1 MIRSVSCVLFALAA
15 AVAVLSPAAAWAAQ
29 SVTTPALAQIG
40 GIVVDENGLP
50 IAKAAVVLIRGQLQ
64 VGNTT
69 TNQQGRYAFGAEPA
83 GIYHVE
89 ISALGYGITRTND
102 ITLSGASVYL
112 TTVVSQQ
119 STHSQSPR
127 QIGTITVNS
136 GATGLQ
142 TTTVIQSGISSNLI
156 AAVGYSRAGDALVT
170 LPAINP
176 SPNGVHGSTIG
187 YSLPL
192 DIRGIGSNETQVLFD
207 GHPVGAVGANA
218 FPGQAFFNQAPVLF
232 DFQDSPSDGVRNYQ
246 VTYGS
251 GAVGLYGVDSI
262 GGIIDEQS
270 IDPTPDQRFSFTQ
283 GIGSYGRA
291 LTNFEATGTFPDK
304 LGYAVASGVN
314 GTFGE
319 FPPGLQPQIGLIG
332 TNQTSANLKA
342 NTYFVSG
349 DYLQR
354 DTLGKLVYPFSDTLK
369 LTMTAY
375 SATSWSDKS
384 GEGDDDYVTYP
395 YQQLV
400 GEGIIEGAPGG
411 ITSIVGENGVTFNCK
426 NSIAAINDAH
436 PDGFCET
443 PSQFA
448 AATTG
453 PQGGGN
459 GPWQALR
466 TDDYHARLT
475 STVGSQNLALDTFVD
490 NFGGIYS
497 RTANLLGSAHENII
511 VTRGVLLSDSMVLGR
526 SNDFGFGYYSQVQ
539 KITGSNLNLS
549 TDAAGNPYLQPT
561 TNPEVAANIG
571 NFFVRDAY
579 KPNSYLGVYFNGW
592 LKYNSVSRSTAFD
605 PRLSI
610 VGHPSNNDVVRLTGG
625 RSTDAP
631 FIGLQAE
638 ATQFNNDT
646 TNIQP
651 ACGGLTIVGSS
662 GNPNIQSVT
671 GTDVELAYGHRF
683 QQDTTVQ
690 LAFYDTTLQD
700 PIFDST
706 IPATVYSTNPGL
718 ASLIAALN
726 GTPGNPG
733 RYEQICNLPATPN
746 NLGLAGPVNLG
757 GGAFRGANLD
767 GRVRINP
774 QLYVD
779 YNYNLQVAEFTGV
792 SAALLQDNPFLIN
805 NAQIAGIP
813 PQTGGL
819 AVDYTNPAGRNEVRL
834 DANYVSANNSY
845 WIGNYT
851 YVNAFMRQAL
861 NKHLSVTV
869 GGYNILDAY
878 SNRYGLIGWGRFQP
892 ENQYFND
899 KTVAEEAYYQGLPEN
914 IGEGFG
920 IPPPQI
926 TLSLTVR

>member
-1 MIRSVSCVLFALAA
+1 MIRTVWCCLFALVVAA
-15 AVAVLSPAAAWAAQ
+15 LLPNAAWAGKSA
-29 SVTTPALAQIG
+29 TTPVLSQIDG
-40 GIVVDENGLP
+40 VVVDQNGLP
-50 IAKAAVVLIRGQLQ
+50 IAKAVVVLFRGQLQ
-64 VGNTT
+64 IGNTT
-69 TNQQGRYAFGAEPA
+69 TNPQGRYTFAAQPP
-83 GIYHVE
+83 GIYHVD
-89 ISALGYGITRTND
+89 IAALGYETVRTND
-102 ITLSGASVYL
+102 ITLSGATVFV
-112 TTVVSQQ
+112 TTVISQQ
-119 STHSQSPR
+119 RTRTQSPR

-136 GATGLQ
+136 GTTGLQ
-142 TTTVIQSGISSNLI
+142 STTVIQSSISANLV
-156 AAVGYSRAGDALVT
+156 AAVSYSRAGDALVT

-207 GHPVGAVGANA
+207 GHPVGAMGANA

-232 DFQDSPSDGVRNYQ
+232 DFQNSPSDAVRNYQ

-262 GGIIDEQS
+262 GGVIDEQS
-270 IDPTPDQRFSFTQ
+270 IDPTPDQRLSFTQ
-283 GIGSYGRA
+283 GFGSYGKS

-304 LGYAVASGVN
+304 LGYAIASGVT

-319 FPPGLQPQIGLIG
+319 FPPGLQTQVGLTG
-332 TNQTSANLKA
+332 TDQTSANLKA

-354 DTLGKLVYPFSDTLK
+354 DTLGKLFYPISGATKITL
-369 LTMTAY
+369 TGY
-375 SATSWSDKS
+375 SANSWSDKS

-395 YQQLV
+395 YQLLV

-411 ITSIVGENGVTFNCK
+411 ITSIVGANGVTLSCK
-426 NSIAAINDAH
+426 GAIAALNNAN
-436 PDGFCET
+436 PNGFCET

-475 STVGSQNLALDTFVD
+475 TTLGSQNFAFDTFVD

-497 RTANLLGSAHENII
+497 RTANLLGSAHQNIV
-511 VTRGVLLSDSMVLGR
+511 VTRGLLLSDSMALGVT
-526 SNDFGFGYYSQVQ
+526 DDLGFGYYSQVQ
-539 KITGSNLNLS
+539 KITGSNQDLTTNAL
-549 TDAAGNPYLQPT
+549 GNPYLVPT
-561 TNPEVAANIG
+561 TNPEVAANIS
-571 NFFVRDAY
+571 NFFIRDAY
-579 KPNSYLGVYFNGW
+579 KPNGYLGIYFNGW
-592 LKYNSVSRSTAFD
+592 AKYNSVSRSTAFD

-610 VGHPSNNDVVRLTGG
+610 VVNPTNHDVVRLTGG

-631 FIGLQAE
+631 FIGLQAQQTE
-638 ATQFNNDT
+638 FNNDT

-662 GNPNIQSVT
+662 GNPDIQSVT

-683 QQDTTVQ
+683 QQDTSVQ
-690 LAFYDTTLQD
+690 LAFYNTTVQN

-706 IPATVYSTNPGL
+706 IPATVYSGNPGL

-726 GTPGNPG
+726 GTPSNPG

-746 NLGLAGPVNLG
+746 NLGLSGPVNLG
-757 GGAFRGANLD
+757 GGAFRGANLS
-767 GRVRINP
+767 GRVRLTP
-774 QLYVD
+774 QLHVD
-779 YNYNLQVAEFTGV
+779 YGYNLQVAEFTGI
-792 SAALLQDNPFLIN
+792 SASLLQTNPFLIN

-813 PQTGGL
+813 PQTGML
-819 AVDYTNPAGRNEVRL
+819 AVDYSNAPGRNEFGL

-845 WIGNYT
+845 WIGNYA
-851 YVNAFMRQAL
+851 YVNAFVRQAL
-861 NKHLSVTV
+861 TQHLTLNV
-869 GGYNILDAY
+869 GGYNIFNAY
-878 SNRYGLIGWGRFQP
+878 SDRYGLIGWGRFQP

-899 KTVAEEAYYQGLPEN
+899 KTVAEQAYYQGLPEN

-926 TLSLTVR
+926 TVSITVR